1 MTIRRA
7 PVPVLAALAALLLVA
22 GCSASVTAG
31 HGTAQVASSGATPSG
46 FPASTSANSSAV
58 APSSSGPAPSAGAA
72 GRLTAPDNDF
82 SVVLPAGWHDAT
94 DKAASFGAVTA
105 YLGPASNGFATNI
118 NVVRQQIGNVGVT
131 EYAHG
136 TMQGVRSVGATGI
149 TDPAP
154 RTIDGADALEYSFS
168 DKQAGHNLKQRQTVV
183 VHSGVGYVITYTA
196 LTGGYETSRAEA
208 DALIDSWQWS

>member
-1 MTIRRA
+1 
-7 PVPVLAALAALLLVA
+7 
-22 GCSASVTAG
+22 
-31 HGTAQVASSGATPSG
+31 
-46 FPASTSANSSAV
+46 
-58 APSSSGPAPSAGAA
+58 
-72 GRLTAPDNDF
+72 
-82 SVVLPAGWHDAT
+82 
-94 DKAASFGAVTA
+94 
-105 YLGPASNGFATNI
+105 
-118 NVVRQQIGNVGVT
+118 VRQQIGNVGVT

-196 LTGGYETSRAEA
+196 LAGGYETSRAEA